1 MQDFRT
7 ATCRWISRK
16 RRGDV
21 PFNQCANGRELGSE
35 RVRDAIDLIR
45 GEPLTRPLGGKQHGA
60 SSDLLAQT
68 GERRGEMCG
77 HCHIAIGRNAE
88 LAWKECRA
96 KFSQHAGNLA
106 TRWAVARRHR
116 ATRKGGIGGG
126 ECATQF
132 RCVRTHRA
140 MPLASKSPS

>member
-1 MQDFRT
+1 MQNLR
-7 ATCRWISRK
+7 AAACCWVSRK
-16 RRGDV
+16 RCGDIA
-21 PFNQCANGRELGSE
+21 FNQRANRGKLGRECA
-35 RVRDAIDLIR
+35 RDAIDLIR
-45 GEPLTRPLGGKQHGA
+45 GEPLTRPLGGKQHRA

-126 ECATQF
+126 ECATKF
-132 RCVRTHRA
+132 VHLRTHRA

>member
-1 MQDFRT
+1 
-7 ATCRWISRK
+7 
-16 RRGDV
+16 
-21 PFNQCANGRELGSE
+21 
-35 RVRDAIDLIR
+35 
-45 GEPLTRPLGGKQHGA
+45 
-60 SSDLLAQT
+60 
-68 GERRGEMCG
+68 MCG
-77 HCHIAIGRNAE
+77 NRRLTIGRNAE

-126 ECATQF
+126 ECATKF
-132 RCVRTHRA
+132 VHLRTHRA